1 MRNSVLALALPL
13 FLAACGEGNS
23 NNQERTSGDDV
34 ADQLEEAA
42 DQSAPTAERVLDE
55 AAEQA
60 RDQETMAPAGQPG
73 SFAQQ
78 AMEKAGEAEASASPA
93 PPED

>member
-1 MRNSVLALALPL
+1 MRKSVLALAVPL
-13 FLAACGEGNS
+13 LLAACADGNS
-23 NNQERTSGDDV
+23 NNQEGTSGDEV

-73 SFAQQ
+73 SFAQD
-78 AMEKAGEAEASASPA
+78 AMEKAGEAEANASPA
-93 PPED
+93 PTEN